1 MRMKKSRSAKSEA
14 LAFLGIAQRAGA
26 LVKGNDA
33 VRQALRRREVSFLI
47 LAEDGSETQKKKLIP
62 LAEARG
68 VPRKSF
74 GSMNELGAALGHGPV
89 AAVGVMESRL
99 AGELKKRLGCD

>member
-1 MRMKKSRSAKSEA
+1 MKSRSVKTEA

-26 LVKGNDA
+26 LVTGTDA
-33 VRQALRRREVSFLI
+33 VRQALRRREVDLLI
-47 LAEDGSETQKKKLIP
+47 LAKDGSEAQRKKLIP

-74 GSMNELGAALGHGPV
+74 GSMNELGAAVGRGPL
-89 AAVGVMESRL
+89 AAVGVIRNEF